1 LLTRQIK
8 VVTRSTG
15 RLPKAVCIG
24 TLWWV
29 SMFGSFETLLCKGA
43 LLVYVPDEV
52 TEAEH
57 QNTYSSELDDTSEV
71 GVEGFYQIS
80 RHGV

>member
-1 LLTRQIK
+1 
-8 VVTRSTG
+8 
-15 RLPKAVCIG
+15 
-24 TLWWV
+24 
-29 SMFGSFETLLCKGA
+29 MFGSFETLLCKGA